1 MAWATSE
8 AHGLRH
14 WLDSAAYYRA
24 RCGVSLTRA
33 DYGPSDKPKCGVC
46 VERRTPRSKRPKGGT
61 RG

>member
-14 WLDSAAYYRA
+14 WIDSAAYYRA
-24 RCGVSLTRA
+24 TCGVDMIRA

-46 VERRTPRSKRPKGGT
+46 VETRTRRSERQKGGR